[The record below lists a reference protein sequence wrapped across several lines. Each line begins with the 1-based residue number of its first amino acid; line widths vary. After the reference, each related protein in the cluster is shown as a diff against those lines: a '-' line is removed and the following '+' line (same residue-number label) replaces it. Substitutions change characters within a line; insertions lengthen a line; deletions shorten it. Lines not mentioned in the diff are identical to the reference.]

1 MDFLIGGTAATCAGF
16 FSNPFDVIKTR
27 QQLQGE
33 LQKHV
38 KHTKQ
43 PYGTQ
48 WQAIK
53 TIVKSEGL
61 IGLQKGA
68 TFFYFLIYYFVVENV
83 DLSFLFYVSLRPKLG
98 LIPAL
103 TFQFVMN
110 STRLGLYET
119 VDQLNWTR
127 FSPTS
132 PHSTV
137 LCVLWG
143 AASGVAGI

>member
-27 QQLQGE
+27 QQLEGE

-68 TFFYFLIYYFVVENV
+68 IFTNFF
-83 DLSFLFYVSLRPKLG
+83 S
-98 LIPAL
+98 
-103 TFQFVMN
+103 
-110 STRLGLYET
+110 
-119 VDQLNWTR
+119 
-127 FSPTS
+127 
-132 PHSTV
+132 
-137 LCVLWG
+137 
-143 AASGVAGI
+143 